1 MDGRPKTL
9 LTPQEAAQF
18 LGVLVGTLAHWRSER
33 RGPPYVKLEG
43 RLVRY
48 RLSDLE
54 EYLARHS
61 VETDVD
67 RVSA

>member
-1 MDGRPKTL
+1 MDGKPKTL
-9 LTPQEAAQF
+9 LTPQEAAAF
-18 LGVLVGTLAHWRSER
+18 LGIPSSTLAHWRSER

-54 EYLARHS
+54 EYLARHF
-61 VETDVD
+61 VETSVD
-67 RVSA
+67 NVPA